1 MPLIN
6 ENLNRLRADA
16 VALRANR
23 DNANSRDERKAW
35 NEALQHHLDQVVKA
49 YRGQPAG
56 ETVEAWCA
64 DFMLDYVPEPAP
76 SRFTIEVAEECIEYA
91 NHYGVAL
98 RDAIADW
105 EGEDERGGFGLATGQ
120 KSEVA
125 AYLIGLGY
133 RLDREP
139 TDFDPEENA

>member
-6 ENLNRLRADA
+6 ERLNRLRADA

-23 DNANSRDERKAW
+23 DNAKTRDQRSAW
-35 NEALQHHLDQVVKA
+35 NEGLQRHLDEVVEA
-49 YRGQPAG
+49 HPGQPAG

-64 DFMLDYVPEPAP
+64 DFVLDYIPEPAV
-76 SRFTIEVAEECIEYA
+76 SRFTIEVADECTEYA
-91 NHYGVAL
+91 NRYGMTL
-98 RDAIADW
+98 RAAIAEW
-105 EGEDERGGFGLATGQ
+105 EGEDERGGYGLAPGE

-133 RLDREP
+133 QLDREP